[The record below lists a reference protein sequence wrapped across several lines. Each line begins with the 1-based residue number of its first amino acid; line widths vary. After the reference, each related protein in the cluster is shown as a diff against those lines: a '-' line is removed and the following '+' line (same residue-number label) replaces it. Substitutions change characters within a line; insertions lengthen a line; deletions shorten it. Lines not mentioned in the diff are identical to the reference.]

1 MVEMKYYDLSTLE
14 KNDIK
19 NVLLES
25 MSILKQNALLTN
37 FHDKNA
43 RKKYAEQV
51 KNVQK
56 YFTALELLINGE

>member
-1 MVEMKYYDLSTLE
+1 MVEMKYYDLSTLD

-56 YFTALELLINGE
+56 YFTALELMIDGE

>member
-1 MVEMKYYDLSTLE
+1 MVEMKYYDLSTLD

-25 MSILKQNALLTN
+25 ISILKQNALLTN

>member
-1 MVEMKYYDLSTLE
+1 MVEMKYYDLSTLN

-56 YFTALELLINGE
+56 YFTALELLTDGK

>member
-1 MVEMKYYDLSTLE
+1 MVEMKYYDLSTLD

-56 YFTALELLINGE
+56 YFTALELLINGK

>member
-1 MVEMKYYDLSTLE
+1 MVEMKYYDLSTLD

>member
-1 MVEMKYYDLSTLE
+1 MVEMKYYDLSTLD
-14 KNDIK
+14 KNGIK

>member
-1 MVEMKYYDLSTLE
+1 MVEMKYYDLSTLN

-56 YFTALELLINGE
+56 YFTALELLIDGK

>member
-1 MVEMKYYDLSTLE
+1 MVEMKYYDLSTLD

-56 YFTALELLINGE
+56 YFTALELMIDGK

>member
-1 MVEMKYYDLSTLE
+1 MVEMKYYDLSTLD

-56 YFTALELLINGE
+56 YFTALELLIDGE

>member
-1 MVEMKYYDLSTLE
+1 MVEMKYYDLSTLD

-56 YFTALELLINGE
+56 YFTALELLIDGK

>member
-1 MVEMKYYDLSTLE
+1 MVEIKYYDLSTLE

>member
-1 MVEMKYYDLSTLE
+1 MVEMKYYDLSTLN

-56 YFTALELLINGE
+56 YFTALELMIDGK

>member
-56 YFTALELLINGE
+56 YFTALELLINGK